1 MKEQW
6 PEKHKRSL
14 EEIRALLD
22 RMDNLDELDLKIIT
36 LLQFD
41 GRASFN
47 KIADVLGTTVATI
60 SKRVKK
66 LEQRGIIQGYAAI
79 VACDKLGFRENL
91 WLMIHTK
98 PGADAEAIG
107 KLLSDMIGVKCVYV
121 IYSDFDLLVHIS
133 CATVEEINQTVQS
146 IGRIKD
152 VVRVTKMTVSTKVK
166 EDFRAIL

>member
-1 MKEQW
+1 MKKHW
-6 PEKHKRSL
+6 PEMHKRSID
-14 EEIRALLD
+14 EIKALLD
-22 RMDNLDELDLKIIT
+22 QMDNLDELDIKIIT

-98 PGADAEAIG
+98 PGTDAEEIG
-107 KLLSDMIGVKCVYV
+107 KQLSDMIGVKCVYV

-133 CATVEEINQTVQS
+133 CATTDEINRTVQS
-146 IGRIKD
+146 IGQIKD